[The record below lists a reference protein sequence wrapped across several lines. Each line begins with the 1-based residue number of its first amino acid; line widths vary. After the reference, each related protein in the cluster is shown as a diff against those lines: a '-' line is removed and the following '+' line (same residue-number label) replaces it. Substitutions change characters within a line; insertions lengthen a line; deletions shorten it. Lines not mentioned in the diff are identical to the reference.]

1 MPSRRRMEDM
11 PLRITMNDG
20 MLISIIPMD
29 SQDDSY
35 YRRLSPDDRQDFLLN
50 LVFIILTREDARV
63 IIQRIRQMTKDKQEY
78 VFYRIRKTSPNKPPT
93 PLRSILRKSS
103 HVSTSAPIAEKTS
116 KVSTSAMMIL
126 TIGSLVFAF
135 LCSIFY

>member
-103 HVSTSAPIAEKTS
+103 HVSTSTPIAEKTS